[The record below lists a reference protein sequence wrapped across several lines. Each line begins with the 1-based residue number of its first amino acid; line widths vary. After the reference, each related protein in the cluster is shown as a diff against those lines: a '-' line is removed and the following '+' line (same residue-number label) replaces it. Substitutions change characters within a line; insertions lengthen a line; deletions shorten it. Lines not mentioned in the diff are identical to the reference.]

1 MLNSKVVN
9 AIEIEKV
16 NSNMNGGVFSNRIIN
31 IDRVNVEN
39 NFDKEKRKTIYEKFM
54 NSPYIN
60 NGNFVFMINDNTVD
74 VSLISK
80 TGVVSLKRS
89 KLVLAEENEVI
100 SANYSTIKKTAMMAC
115 SINSNKKKNDVNILS
130 MLSLDAENTETS
142 NFSTIMLNPLF
153 KYKTPLLKSTRV
165 SSSILSIELQIS
177 FVIAK
182 NKMIVIKSQYDS
194 NEENISLFTSLCE
207 EREYSDLTVASR
219 KRSENEAFA
228 SMRLKSDDK
237 NENIAD
243 NIKNAMSTNIKD
255 VIKTT
260 NTVDMKGKIVFQDD
274 YYK

>member
-1 MLNSKVVN
+1 
-9 AIEIEKV
+9 
-16 NSNMNGGVFSNRIIN
+16 
-31 IDRVNVEN
+31 
-39 NFDKEKRKTIYEKFM
+39 
-54 NSPYIN
+54 
-60 NGNFVFMINDNTVD
+60 
-74 VSLISK
+74 
-80 TGVVSLKRS
+80 
-89 KLVLAEENEVI
+89 
-100 SANYSTIKKTAMMAC
+100 
-115 SINSNKKKNDVNILS
+115 